1 MNQKLEIT
9 KYVASQLGLD
19 TDEKSIKKYRRIW
32 WYSTRSKDKGGLQL
46 TEIGFDC
53 LKQAGLQSYK
63 IRFHDPMQYTNQEV
77 IWLDNFI
84 DCPWFL
90 SNLNIQVF
98 SESMAIQL
106 VLFSGDIKKYVGAR
120 AKSLK
125 SVDRD

>member
-1 MNQKLEIT
+1 
-9 KYVASQLGLD
+9 VASQLGLD